1 MDLDLPLAR
10 TVGRSASPVS
20 AEVVRE
26 LTAVDLTL
34 LGLDRGVKAPTLK
47 RLRDSHHSIARL
59 MAQGLRNTDIAAIT
73 GYSQSRLS
81 ILKADPAFEELISF
95 YKSNVD
101 EIKDAAFAGVQE
113 KLAAVNHEAIEELHE
128 RLLDAP
134 EAINTDQLLDVI
146 KATSDRTGHGPQTK
160 STNVNV
166 NIDLAARV
174 AAGRARVGAGA
185 APNPGE
191 LASPATAPMKVV
203 EGSVLKPS
211 TTDSEAEAIRKGG
224 GGT

>member
-1 MDLDLPLAR
+1 M
-10 TVGRSASPVS
+10 
-20 AEVVRE
+20 RE

-81 ILKADPAFEELISF
+81 ILKGDPAFEELVAF
-95 YKSNVD
+95 YTKNA
-101 EIKDAAFAGVQE
+101 EAIKDAAFAGVQE

-128 RLLDAP
+128 RLLDQP
-134 EAINTDQLLDVI
+134 EAINTDQLLDIV
-146 KATSDRTGHGPQTK
+146 KATSDRTGHGPATK

-166 NIDLAARV
+166 NIDLAERV
-174 AAGRARVGAGA
+174 ALGRARASQIGTSGQ
-185 APNPGE
+185 APTMLQE
-191 LASPATAPMKVV
+191 APMKVV
-203 EGSVLKPS
+203 EGSISPPLAPS
-211 TTDSEAEAIRKGG
+211 TPTLPQAGDD
-224 GGT
+224 